1 MQASHTIFDRYHP
14 AVALAYCGVLLVFSM
29 AVMQLVY
36 LLLTFCGL
44 FALEA
49 SLCGAKASLRNLA
62 WQAPLVMVLAIANP
76 LFVSAGSTELFRIG
90 MHAFYLE
97 SLVYGACQGLMLA
110 NVLLA
115 FSVASHIVTSDKV
128 LCTLGNLTPTLAL
141 MMSMTMRLVPQFARR
156 GKDILAT
163 QKACT
168 SIENAALDTAA
179 ARSAC
184 TAAAPHMPSINA
196 AQAEALQ
203 PASLSQAAFS
213 RSISFAQDEVPCNA
227 SRAQTGNSNAKSCP
241 QECFAES
248 CDRPGKSQEAP
259 RTASAASPSESRKAP
274 FVTRRLRPSRR
285 QTMHNYLRLST
296 VLMGWGMEDSLETAD
311 AMRARGWG
319 AAKKRTSYQC
329 YRFRRQDALACIV
342 LAAFALSAAA
352 SAFAACQQFTFYP
365 RIGGVAPWFS
375 YAPYALLVLL
385 PAVAQLKE
393 SKA

>member
-1 MQASHTIFDRYHP
+1 MQASRTIFDRYHP

-29 AVMQLVY
+29 VVIQLVY

-213 RSISFAQDEVPCNA
+213 RSISFAQAEAHCNA
-227 SRAQTGNSNAKSCP
+227 SRAQTGNSNAESCP
-241 QECFAES
+241 QERFAES
-248 CDRPGKSQEAP
+248 CDRPEKSQMMS
-259 RTASAASPSESRKAP
+259 RTASAASPSKTRKNP
-274 FVTRRLRPSRR
+274 FCYPPLASVPPPNCAQLPSPLDGAHGVGDGRL
-285 QTMHNYLRLST
+285 
-296 VLMGWGMEDSLETAD
+296 
-311 AMRARGWG
+311 ARNG
-319 AAKKRTSYQC
+319 RC
-329 YRFRRQDALACIV
+329 HACPRVGRCEEAHIV
-342 LAAFALSAAA
+342 PALSV
-352 SAFAACQQFTFYP
+352 SPP
-365 RIGGVAPWFS
+365 RRTRVHRAGGIRPVRS
-375 YAPYALLVLL
+375 RVRVRRL
-385 PAVAQLKE
+385 PAVHVLSAHRRRG
-393 SKA
+393 AVV

>member
-29 AVMQLVY
+29 AVMQPAY

-49 SLCGAKASLRNLA
+49 SLCGAKVSLRNLA

-163 QKACT
+163 QKVCT

-196 AQAEALQ
+196 AQTEESQLACH
-203 PASLSQAAFS
+203 SQAASS

-285 QTMHNYLRLST
+285 QTVRNYFRLST

-319 AAKKRTSYQC
+319 AAKKRTSYQR

>member
-1 MQASHTIFDRYHP
+1 
-14 AVALAYCGVLLVFSM
+14 M

-62 WQAPLVMVLAIANP
+62 WQAPLVMMLAIANP

-184 TAAAPHMPSINA
+184 TAAAPQMPSINA

-213 RSISFAQDEVPCNA
+213 RSISFAQDEAPCNA
-227 SRAQTGNSNAKSCP
+227 SRAQTGNSNAESCP
-241 QECFAES
+241 QERFAES
-248 CDRPGKSQEAP
+248 CDRPEKSQMMS
-259 RTASAASPSESRKAP
+259 RTASAASPSKTRKTP
-274 FVTRRLRPSRR
+274 FATRRLRPSRR
-285 QTMHNYLRLST
+285 QTVRNYLHLST